1 MRQFLS
7 VFRFEFLTHLKNK
20 ISVIVTIGLVVAIAL
35 TLSYPKIEKII
46 SEKNPKEEPGE
57 EKYTQIAL
65 YNASDIDNSTLM
77 SSFGAAFNNDGGYS
91 LIFFI
96 DEDDD
101 SAYNTASSDLELLT
115 HSGNKTGLEE
125 IRRIDREKLKDSVED
140 GQYDSIIEI
149 TGPRSLKY
157 ISKTLGLYDKE
168 SNIASQVLLT
178 IDRFS
183 VLSKKGMS
191 EAEITSLL
199 SSDVD
204 VETIVTGKDQTQSFA
219 YTYAIIM
226 ILYMVLLIY
235 GQFVASSVASE
246 KSSRAMEVLITS
258 AKPTNLMFGKILGT
272 GFAGLLQLII
282 VFAATIGFYKLNKGE
297 ITNDLIVSLFGMPV
311 SAALYAILF
320 FVLGYFIYAFMFGA
334 AGSLA
339 SRSEDLGALTMP
351 INIIFIAAFMVAIF
365 GMTGNGVNETYFVV
379 CSFLP
384 TFAPLVMLVRVCMGT
399 VAVWEIIFSVT
410 IQLLSIVGL
419 GILCAKIYRAGVLLY
434 GNTPKAKDLVKII
447 RTSSSK

>member
-7 VFRFEFLTHLKNK
+7 VFRFEFFTHLKNK

-46 SEKNPKEEPGE
+46 SDKTPKEEPGE

-77 SSFGAAFNNDGGYS
+77 SSFGAAFNNKGGYD
-91 LIFFI
+91 LTFLA
-96 DEDDD
+96 DEDD
-101 SAYNTASSDLELLT
+101 YSD
-115 HSGNKTGLEE
+115 
-125 IRRIDREKLKDSVED
+125 EKLKDSVEN
-140 GQYDSIIEI
+140 GKYDSVIEI

-183 VLSKKGMS
+183 VLSTKGMS

-399 VAVWEIIFSVT
+399 VTAWEIILSVA
-410 IQLLSIVGL
+410 IQVLSIAGL

-434 GNTPKAKDLVKII
+434 GNTPKLKDLIKII
-447 RTSSSK
+447 K